1 MKENMYNKESVLKK
15 FKRYTQYSNYRD
27 TYLAI
32 FQIVARA
39 MEVAFKLE
47 LFMIEKVDKIT
58 VDVSLYQHSNQR

>member
-1 MKENMYNKESVLKK
+1 M
-15 FKRYTQYSNYRD
+15 QNYRD

-58 VDVSLYQHSNQR
+58 VDVSLYQHSNQC